1 MTAQRR
7 ESPGPNGG
15 RRADRGRGLDAE
27 RVVFFSDAVF
37 AIAMTLLVID
47 LRIPEMP
54 MRQAVTDLPAAILG
68 MWPKFFSFVLS
79 FAVLA
84 VYWVAHHRMFRH
96 IIAVDPGLLWLNLL
110 FLLFIVFVPFPTA
123 LLGAY
128 GDLRFVVVFYA
139 LSQALVGFTSAILW
153 RYASKDRR
161 LIATETPESL
171 VRYLMR
177 RALTPGA
184 VFLTSV
190 PLAWISPRLAMY
202 AWALSWPTLAI
213 WRRVLKKEPGGA
225 NAD

>member
-1 MTAQRR
+1 MTA
-7 ESPGPNGG
+7 G
-15 RRADRGRGLDAE
+15 RRASPDPYGRRGPDPERGLDVE

-47 LRIPEMP
+47 LRIPEVP
-54 MRQAVTDLPAAILG
+54 IRQAVTDLPAAIFG

-79 FAVLA
+79 FAVIA
-84 VYWVAHHRMFRH
+84 VYWAAHHRMFRH
-96 IIAVDPGLLWLNLL
+96 VMRMDPRLLWLNIL

-139 LSQALVGFTSAILW
+139 LSQALIGFTSAILW
-153 RYASKDRR
+153 RYASKGHR
-161 LIATETPESL
+161 LIAAETPEGL

-177 RALTPGA
+177 RALTPGT
-184 VFLTSV
+184 VFLFSV

-202 AWALSWPTLAI
+202 SWALIMPVLAM
-213 WRRVLKKEPGGA
+213 WGRMLKKEPGTA